1 MLLKMLNII
10 YVKKEKTYINSKF
23 TMNAINLHGGHQI
36 RFSRKYKRI
45 PCQDPRGMEE
55 SEKERE
61 TNMRNRLAT
70 SISKEKNNMTQ

>member
-45 PCQDPRGMEE
+45 PCQDPPSPFKKKIYVQG
-55 SEKERE
+55 
-61 TNMRNRLAT
+61 LYV
-70 SISKEKNNMTQ
+70 IIFL